1 MNAKEIGKRIQ
12 NLRKDRNLTQQQLA
26 EELGISPNMVAKVES
41 GLRIPS
47 IDMFVVMAEYFG
59 ISLDYLVLGK

>member
-12 NLRKDRNLTQQQLA
+12 NLRKDRNLTQQELA
-26 EELGISPNMVAKVES
+26 EKLGISPNMVAKVES

-47 IDMFVVMAEYFG
+47 IDMFVVMAEYFEE
-59 ISLDYLVLGK
+59 SLDYLVLGK

>member
-47 IDMFVVMAEYFG
+47 IDMFVLMANFFDTT
-59 ISLDYLVLGK
+59 LDFIVLGK

>member
-12 NLRKDRNLTQQQLA
+12 NLRKERNLTQQELA

-47 IDMFVVMAEYFG
+47 IDMFVVMAEYFE